1 MGIEPFLVA
10 SSLVAIVAQRLI
22 RFLCQVCREPYTP
35 IEDELKKI
43 GIDKSIIPNGKLYR
57 SKGCGVCLDT
67 GYSGRTGIFEIL
79 VMNDDVRNLTLTT
92 TDSTTIKRKAIEH
105 GMTTLKMDG
114 ANKILRG
121 LTSVDEV
128 LRVAEENE

>member
-1 MGIEPFLVA
+1 
-10 SSLVAIVAQRLI
+10 
-22 RFLCQVCREPYTP
+22 
-35 IEDELKKI
+35 
-43 GIDKSIIPNGKLYR
+43 
-57 SKGCGVCLDT
+57 
-67 GYSGRTGIFEIL
+67 
-79 VMNDDVRNLTLTT
+79 MNDDVRNLTLTT